1 MKPYAEVQAYTTTSN
16 SGVLTAPAE
25 PLRRHTRPHKNM
37 RVTLNLPVALLDQLR
52 NAVYWTPGMTLTG
65 LIKGAIHESLD
76 RLEARRGQ
84 PFPLRLSELKCGR
97 PRTRSM
103 SSGPPPSKGSAD
115 VAARIARYQKQVGS
129 PTTLAS

>member
-1 MKPYAEVQAYTTTSN
+1 MKPYAEVPAYTTTSN
-16 SGVLTAPAE
+16 SGIQTTPTE
-25 PLRRHTRPHKNM
+25 PLRRQARPNKNM
-37 RVTLNLPVALLDQLR
+37 RVTLNLPVTLLDQMR

-76 RLEARRGQ
+76 KLEARRGQ

-97 PRTRSM
+97 PRKRST
-103 SSGPPPSKGSAD
+103 SPAPTPSKGSAE
-115 VAARIARYQKQVGS
+115 VAARIARYQEQVGS

>member
-1 MKPYAEVQAYTTTSN
+1 MKPYADVQTYTTTSN
-16 SGVLTAPAE
+16 SGVQTAPAE
-25 PLRRHTRPHKNM
+25 PLGRRTRPHKNM
-37 RVTLNLPVALLDQLR
+37 RVTLNLPVSLLDQMR

-76 RLEARRGQ
+76 KLEARRGQ

-97 PRTRSM
+97 PRKRSM
-103 SSGPPPSKGSAD
+103 PPASTPSKGSAD
-115 VAARIARYQKQVGS
+115 VAARIARYQEQVGS